1 MKINKAYKYRIYP
14 TKSQIEYIEGCF
26 NACRYVY
33 NVSLDCEQQLY
44 QLGGKSS
51 LSVFGLSYHL
61 TNYKISEPWLN
72 NYDSIYSYFYVTFK
86 NSILSFYFNIFAKIF
101 SEI

>member
-33 NVSLDCEQQLY
+33 NVSLDCDQQLY

-61 TNYKISEPWLN
+61 TNY
-72 NYDSIYSYFYVTFK
+72 
-86 NSILSFYFNIFAKIF
+86 
-101 SEI
+101 